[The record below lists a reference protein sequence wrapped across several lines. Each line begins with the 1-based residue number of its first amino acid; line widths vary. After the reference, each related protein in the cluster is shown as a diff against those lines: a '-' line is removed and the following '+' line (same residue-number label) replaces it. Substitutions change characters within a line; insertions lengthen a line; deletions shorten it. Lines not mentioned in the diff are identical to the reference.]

1 MKSNKN
7 EPRNVICG
15 ERLRKLR
22 KREGLTLD
30 ELAEKIGQFPDTLCP
45 NCSGTHLGYLERG
58 DRKISEKYVFTL
70 SRFFKVRPEYIRG
83 YDPYDTEENLKAK
96 ALTQHFI
103 NERKKVL
110 ALEQL
115 LKVYDMTFEFDIDNI
130 NYYYS
135 KSESDNINAMKEAQ
149 IRWDAEMN
157 NPPDAYSLKNDKGE
171 EIASC
176 TYSEYNDL
184 VEELH
189 DFIFYK
195 INRIIQKHNPAYL
208 IKE

>member
-7 EPRNVICG
+7 DPRNVICG
-15 ERLRKLR
+15 KRLRELR

-30 ELAEKIGQFPDTLCP
+30 ELAEKIGKFPDTQCP

-58 DRKISEKYVFTL
+58 DRKISEKYVFML
-70 SRFFKVRPEYIRG
+70 SRIFKVRPEYIRG
-83 YDPYDTEENLKAK
+83 EDSYDTDENLKAEV
-96 ALTQHFI
+96 LTQHFI
-103 NERKKVL
+103 NKRKKYF

-115 LKVYDMTFEFDIDNI
+115 LKVYGLTFEFDIDNI
-130 NYYYS
+130 DCDYS
-135 KSESDNINAMKEAQ
+135 KSESDTINAMKEAQ

-157 NPPDAYSLKNDKGE
+157 NTPDAYSLKNEKGE
-171 EIASC
+171 EMASC

-189 DFIFYK
+189 DFIWYK
-195 INRIIQKHNPAYL
+195 INRIIQKNNPAYFR
-208 IKE
+208 K